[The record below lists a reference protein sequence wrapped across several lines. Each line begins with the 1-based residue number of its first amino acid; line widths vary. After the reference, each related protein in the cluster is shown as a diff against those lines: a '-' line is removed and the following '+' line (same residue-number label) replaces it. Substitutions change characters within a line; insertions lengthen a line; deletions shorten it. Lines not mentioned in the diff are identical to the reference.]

1 MQALIERRIEHPEVW
16 MVGDRTETDLA
27 LADRAGWGKI
37 LVLTGVSEGDEGF
50 ARGVRPDH
58 TIDTIADLSNLMS
71 TETGEAGG

>member
-27 LADRAGWGKI
+27 LANRAGWGKI
-37 LVLTGVSEGDEGF
+37 LVLTGVSEGDEGI
-50 ARGVRPDH
+50 AHGVHPHH
-58 TIDTIADLSNLMS
+58 TIDSIADLGNLMS